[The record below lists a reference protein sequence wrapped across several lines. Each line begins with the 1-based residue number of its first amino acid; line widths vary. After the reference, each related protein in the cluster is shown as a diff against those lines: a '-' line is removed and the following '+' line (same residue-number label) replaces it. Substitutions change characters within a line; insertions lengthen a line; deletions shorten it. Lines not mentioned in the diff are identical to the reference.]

1 MIIEIRKQLKK
12 NIDLFKGKSYHIE
25 LNENAKPIVHPTRK
39 IPIPLRDNLKE
50 NLDALVKE
58 KIIKKVEGSYLS
70 IG

>member
-1 MIIEIRKQLKK
+1 LIIETIRKQLKK
-12 NIDLFKGKSYHIE
+12 NIDLFKGTGKPYHIK

-58 KIIKKVEGSYLS
+58 KNYKKSRR
-70 IG
+70 